1 MLQPSSRGQSL
12 WFSPSSFLMLSY
24 GNYQLLWLQA
34 LLFTSVI
41 LSNQRVYR
49 LPVGNNID
57 LSDGGDR
64 GDQRLFRS
72 RFTICC
78 E

>member
-12 WFSPSSFLMLSY
+12 LFSPSSFLMLSY
-24 GNYQLLWLQA
+24 GNYQLLGLRA

-41 LSNQRVYR
+41 LSNQRADR
-49 LPVGNNID
+49 LPVGNHID
-57 LSDGGDR
+57 LSDGSDR
-64 GDQRLFRS
+64 GDQRLFRPC
-72 RFTICC
+72 FTICC